1 MRKNSNL
8 ISKNKIK
15 FIWFVVYLIAAAF
28 MGEFLY
34 KKQDTNYYTE
44 IKVDINTTSSNMNN
58 ALYNI
63 FEKYFYDKTNIS
75 KWKLQNENKFSSD
88 EIFIN
93 FEDEIQ
99 KRSEEKDWYKKNTK
113 IYFKKNN
120 YSKRKT
126 IVIKNPTIRYVKLIM
141 NYVDFSVAEIKQ
153 DVSNLNLRYL
163 ANEFDQETVGP
174 MILFISAAE
183 PISKYRINFVQRSR
197 HYVLSFIIFMILYVV
212 SIIFAREAKD
222 LLKLR

>member
-1 MRKNSNL
+1 MRKNSNF

-15 FIWFVVYLIAAAF
+15 FIWFVAYLIIATF
-28 MGEFLY
+28 MGEYLY

-44 IKVDINTTSSNMNN
+44 IKVEINTTSSNMNN

-88 EIFIN
+88 KIFIN
-93 FEDEIQ
+93 FEEEIQ
-99 KRSEEKDWYKKNTK
+99 KRSEEKNWYKKNSK
-113 IYFKKNN
+113 IYFKKNT

-126 IVIKNPTIRYVKLIM
+126 IVIKNPTISYVRLIM

-174 MILFISAAE
+174 MILFISATE

-197 HYVLSFIIFMILYVV
+197 HYVLSFIIFVILYVV
-212 SIIFAREAKD
+212 SIIFAREAKA